1 MQVSLWVIAV
11 FYVIPVVVGYA
22 IGQSKDRRGWLWG
35 LLLGWIGV
43 VVVAC
48 LKPRYEK
55 RKTRRPP
62 GEDQRWAELVRQQ
75 AELDRQRAR

>member
-1 MQVSLWVIAV
+1 MQETLGVIAV
-11 FYVIPVVVGYA
+11 FYVVPVIVGYFV
-22 IGQSKDRRGWLWG
+22 GESKDRRGWLWG
-35 LLLGWIGV
+35 PLLGWIGL

-55 RKTRRPP
+55 GST
-62 GEDQRWAELVRQQ
+62 GSLSDDQQWAELVRRQ